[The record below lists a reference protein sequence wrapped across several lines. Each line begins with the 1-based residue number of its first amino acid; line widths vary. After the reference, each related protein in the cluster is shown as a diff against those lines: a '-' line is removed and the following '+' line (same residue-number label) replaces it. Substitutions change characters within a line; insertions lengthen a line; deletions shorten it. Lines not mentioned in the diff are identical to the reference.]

1 MCHLFTERHS
11 VCSSDAFP
19 KWKVP
24 SARGRASPRLRH
36 CVGRVATG
44 RRARLAQL
52 APPLGATPQ
61 SPQLHAHV
69 PRLGQGP
76 PRRGN
81 AKRGYGRHAGCSS
94 SGQCLPRER
103 LNAGH
108 CQCKRG
114 LAPPVRPYGLRYTC
128 VTTGGGGWQAGGVAR
143 LWAGDLS
150 VHAGQ
155 TCPVPDA
162 MAPVPA
168 RPVSRAPRRVP
179 CVPRP
184 DALCQC
190 KRGLA
195 PHTA

>member
-114 LAPPVRPYGLRYTC
+114 LAPPVRLYGLRYTC
-128 VTTGGGGWQAGGVAR
+128 VTTGGGGWQARGGRPIVGGRFVRAR
-143 LWAGDLS
+143 RANVPGAGRHGPCARASRLPS
-150 VHAGQ
+150 SQ
-155 TCPVPDA
+155 TCPV
-162 MAPVPA
+162 
-168 RPVSRAPRRVP
+168 S
-179 CVPRP
+179 RP